1 VSGRLTSF
9 VRGLRGFVRRGRALL
24 RGFPRQFWVLT
35 LGIFIYVGAAA
46 LAFPFEAIYLRQY
59 LHTSMTMIG
68 VVFGLVPLAVMPV
81 QFWGGQ
87 LTDRLGRRVVIM
99 LSVLV
104 GVVWF
109 IGFAFVTELWQVAVL
124 VAVESAFGWP
134 LFQTASN
141 AMIADLLPAERR
153 QEGFGITRVAMNFG
167 VVVGPLLAG
176 LAFWLGATFRELFLS
191 AATGC
196 ALMVVMMA
204 VWIRESRPVS
214 AVLPGKHVDGQGR
227 SGYRRVFH
235 DRVFIVFCL
244 AAVLPVFCIGNFGS
258 IYAVYV
264 TSFLGLPKSEWAY
277 LLALNAAVVVLVQ
290 FPLVRALRRR
300 NRMILLAV
308 SSALLA
314 VGIGGSAFA
323 GPLWSLVLL
332 IIVMSV
338 GETLLSPVA
347 SAEVADLAPEAVRGR
362 YMGVWTVV
370 WNGGAALGPAFGGWA
385 MDNLGGRQA
394 FVALLVVGLA
404 GAASF
409 LALAPGWRRRRNAAA
424 EARATA

>member
-1 VSGRLTSF
+1 MLARL
-9 VRGLRGFVRRGRALL
+9 RRYLD
-24 RGFPRQFWVLT
+24 FPGQFWVLT

-59 LHTSMTMIG
+59 LGTSMTMIG

-87 LTDRLGRRVVIM
+87 LTDKLGRRVIIM
-99 LSVLV
+99 VSVLV

-109 IGFAFVTELWQVAVL
+109 VGFAFVTELWQVAAL
-124 VAVESAFGWP
+124 VALESAFGWP

-141 AMIADLLPAERR
+141 AMIADLLPQERR
-153 QEGFGITRVAMNFG
+153 QEGFGVTRAAMNFG
-167 VVVGPLLAG
+167 VVVGPVMAG
-176 LAFWLGATFRELFLS
+176 QALGFGVSFRVLFLS
-191 AATGC
+191 AAAGC
-196 ALMVVMMA
+196 LAMVVMMA
-204 VWIRESRPVS
+204 VWIRESRPASATVRVRRVDERGRAGYR
-214 AVLPGKHVDGQGR
+214 AVL
-227 SGYRRVFH
+227 H

-258 IYAVYV
+258 IYAVYI
-264 TSFLGLPKSEWAY
+264 TDFLGVPSRTWAY
-277 LLALNAAVVVLVQ
+277 LLTLNALIVVVVQ
-290 FPLVRALRRR
+290 IPLVTALRRR
-300 NRMILLAV
+300 NRMLLLAA

-323 GPLWSLVLL
+323 GPVWSLVAFIAILSL
-332 IIVMSV
+332 

-347 SAEVADLAPEAVRGR
+347 SAEVAELAPEAVRGR

-385 MDNLGGRQA
+385 MDTVGGREA

-404 GAASF
+404 GAVWF
-409 LALAPGWRRRRNAAA
+409 LALAPGWGRRRRAKAV